1 MINKIKFKNYKS
13 FKDEQELE
21 IKPLTVLIGKNSA
34 GKSAITKLP
43 SLISNALSGN
53 FSEPL
58 QWINDGVELGGEF
71 RDLIYGRTRL
81 GKLELTME
89 DENESLEVI
98 IGSEARATDKPEIFS
113 WTLVNKFGTHHFD
126 ITNEKSFD
134 GLRIKGGEEKFQISS
149 LKLATDYI
157 GPFRALPERQYT
169 ASSKTNIN
177 EIGIRGENAYPILIK
192 DALTTEK
199 KLINQINSWYIKNF
213 DGWGLRINEDTEPFY
228 QLEITRE
235 TAQININIRDVGQG
249 MSQVLPIV
257 TRAFMS
263 NEEEKLIVV
272 EQPELHLHPA
282 AHGDIAEMFFNSL
295 QNGNK
300 KYLIETHS
308 QNFVLRLRS
317 LVASKKLSPDDIAL
331 YYVHFDSQAHCS
343 KLKKIRIDDAG
354 NVDEWPTGIFNET
367 LLETI
372 AIKNAQVASR

>member
-58 QWINDGVELGGEF
+58 QWINNGVELGGEF

-98 IGSEARATDKPEIFS
+98 IGSEARAADKPEIFS
-113 WTLVNKFGTHHFD
+113 WTLINKFGTHHFD
-126 ITNEKSFD
+126 ITNEKSFH
-134 GLRIKGGEEKFQISS
+134 GLRVNEKDEKFQISS
-149 LKLATDYI
+149 LNLKTDYI

-169 ASSKTNIN
+169 ASAKSTID
-177 EIGIRGENAYPILIK
+177 EIGIRGENAYSILIK
-192 DALTTEK
+192 DALTTEQ
-199 KLINQINSWYIKNF
+199 KLINQISDWYIQNF
-213 DGWGLRINEDTEPFY
+213 DGWGVRINGDTEPFY
-228 QLEITRE
+228 QVEMTRE
-235 TAQININIRDVGQG
+235 AAQININIRDVGQG
-249 MSQVLPIV
+249 MSQILPIV
-257 TRAFMS
+257 TRAFMGTDD
-263 NEEEKLIVV
+263 EKLVIV

-282 AHGDIAEMFFNSL
+282 AHGDIAEMFFNSIN
-295 QNGNK
+295 NGN

-317 LVASKKLSPDDIAL
+317 LVASKKLSPNDIAL
-331 YYVHFDSQAHCS
+331 YYVNFDSKTHCS
-343 KLKKIRIDDAG
+343 KLKKLAIDESG
-354 NVDEWPTGIFNET
+354 NVAEWPTGIFNET
-367 LLETI
+367 LIETI
-372 AIKNAQVASR
+372 AIKNAQVAFK